1 MNTDLTLPSIPLRHG
16 DTRRIEH
23 GQGLHVQC
31 LTGTL
36 WLTQDGDLRDIVLE
50 PGEGATIERD
60 GLSVVTAL
68 SDARF
73 LLLQG
78 LH

>member
-1 MNTDLTLPSIPLRHG
+1 MNTDLQIPSIPLRHG
-16 DTRRIEH
+16 ATQRIEH

-31 LTGTL
+31 LSGSL
-36 WLTQDGDLRDIVLE
+36 WLTQDGDPRDIVLG